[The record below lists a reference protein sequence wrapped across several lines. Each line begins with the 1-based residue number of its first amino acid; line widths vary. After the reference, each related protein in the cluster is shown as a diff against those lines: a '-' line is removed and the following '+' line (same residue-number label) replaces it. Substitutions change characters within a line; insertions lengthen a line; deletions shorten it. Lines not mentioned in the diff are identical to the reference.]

1 MIELRKPEEIYKESL
16 SLRKEV
22 EKSLREIV
30 CTYGKRKETKKIGVR
45 YELSASKRGY
55 YPSVRTHFGDL
66 HNIIKLVVY
75 ENKDFVTLVDN
86 EKCEFRLDN
95 FPDYQISIYFHIYY
109 KVINR

>member
-1 MIELRKPEEIYKESL
+1 M
-16 SLRKEV
+16 KEV

-30 CTYGKRKETKKIGVR
+30 CTYGKRNETKKIGVR

-75 ENKDFVTLVDN
+75 E
-86 EKCEFRLDN
+86 KCEFRLDD
-95 FPDYQISIYFHIYY
+95 FPAYQISIYFHIYY
-109 KVINR
+109 NVINR